1 MLMFKKFIVSV
12 MSLHK
17 APRIWNPC
25 KDLLSKV
32 KENNYAIVILN
43 TPINFSFNPALIV
56 GLWEQAKVRVTVDG
70 GTERW
75 LTWLT
80 MNESEF
86 GDIPHP
92 DLITGDMDSIK
103 QDILDHYKGIS
114 ATTIVRTPDQ
124 NETDFFKSLI
134 ELQNHCSSNDI
145 KLDTIYVLSDTSG
158 RLDQVMANIN
168 TLYKVRNIMSD
179 IDIFLIAAS
188 SVSWLLDTG
197 SHEITLP
204 QELIKSKSWCAL
216 LPVGA
221 PSIVTTSGLK
231 WNLDEDTLEFGGI
244 VSSSNTYDGTCP
256 INIKTSSPLIWS
268 MSIDSLL

>member
-56 GLWEQAKVRVTVDG
+56 GLWEQGNINV
-70 GTERW
+70 
-75 LTWLT
+75 LL
-80 MNESEF
+80 F
-86 GDIPHP
+86 
-92 DLITGDMDSIK
+92 
-103 QDILDHYKGIS
+103 
-114 ATTIVRTPDQ
+114 
-124 NETDFFKSLI
+124 SL
-134 ELQNHCSSNDI
+134 L
-145 KLDTIYVLSDTSG
+145 LDTIYVLSDTSG